1 MPCIWGR
8 HDKSQAFLNVAV
20 FDAGVVERLSSSS
33 LGDDFTLHVFKALI
47 DTGAQSTCITSVA
60 AEKVGL
66 VPIGKV
72 PIRGVSGLQYHN
84 NYLFKVGF
92 AFGTIHEQRELRE
105 ASVHVFVRPI
115 EGAELNVGSTSFDV
129 LLGMDVIG
137 LGSLKID
144 GDGSFSFSF

>member
-1 MPCIWGR
+1 M
-8 HDKSQAFLNVAV
+8 
-20 FDAGVVERLSSSS
+20 
-33 LGDDFTLHVFKALI
+33 HVFNALI

-66 VPIGKV
+66 VPVGKV

-92 AFGTIHEQRELRE
+92 AFGMAANQREVQVT
-105 ASVHVFVRPI
+105 SVHVFDKPI
-115 EGAELNVGSTSFDV
+115 EGAELNVGSSTFDV
-129 LLGMDVIG
+129 LLGMDIIG
-137 LGSLKID
+137 MGSLKID